1 MAFPGHPSLLAI
13 APNRRK
19 APKQL
24 RPLRAPTSW
33 WKRDAQQGR
42 INQERRSSTAQ
53 ALPRPTMYLPRQLK
67 MPKSGKHLA
76 HQGGTHLMSHQHSP
90 TASKRRLQRHNP
102 QHRPAPTRA
111 HTTSQFPSNSI
122 IPMTLRMPLRRD
134 GLKPTTKG
142 RVIAAT
148 GPQQLTD
155 SEAKAAAADL
165 RAITCLHAEKHA
177 MRFAPFISTGQSST
191 NSARHNGKP
200 APTNIEKWCEVQT
213 DPKVWLDA
221 IGLQALSEKTGAV
234 LVVWSKPP
242 MDGPEP
248 PLPPNLAPALLV
260 VQGKS
265 RC

>member
-1 MAFPGHPSLLAI
+1 
-13 APNRRK
+13 
-19 APKQL
+19 
-24 RPLRAPTSW
+24 
-33 WKRDAQQGR
+33 
-42 INQERRSSTAQ
+42 
-53 ALPRPTMYLPRQLK
+53 MYLPRQLK
-67 MPKSGKHLA
+67 TPKSGKHLA

-90 TASKRRLQRHNP
+90 TASKRMLQRHNP

-134 GLKPTTKG
+134 GLKPTIKG

-200 APTNIEKWCEVQT
+200 APTNIEKWCELQT

-234 LVVWSKPP
+234 LVVWKQTPDGWTRATFASKFSSGIACGARKESVLTLILR
-242 MDGPEP
+242 DH
-248 PLPPNLAPALLV
+248 
-260 VQGKS
+260 
-265 RC
+265 